1 MAELL
6 TDEIIIEKLNEDGFM
21 EEPDAPWILEYIES
35 EYGGKVDHE
44 SSWAK
49 GHEDRLIYYQS
60 TADSYEVYISTES
73 HDHRDLYFEQ
83 DVYYYMDTTQFTE
96 DILNSITYGGEAW
109 VDPNIWSELEYDF
122 EYELGS
128 WWTDIY
134 DELFEAKKDELL
146 ESGEYYEEK
155 EEE

>member
-1 MAELL
+1 
-6 TDEIIIEKLNEDGFM
+6 
-21 EEPDAPWILEYIES
+21 
-35 EYGGKVDHE
+35 
-44 SSWAK
+44 
-49 GHEDRLIYYQS
+49 
-60 TADSYEVYISTES
+60 
-73 HDHRDLYFEQ
+73 
-83 DVYYYMDTTQFTE
+83 MDTTQFTE

-134 DELFEAKKDELL
+134 DELFEDKKDELL